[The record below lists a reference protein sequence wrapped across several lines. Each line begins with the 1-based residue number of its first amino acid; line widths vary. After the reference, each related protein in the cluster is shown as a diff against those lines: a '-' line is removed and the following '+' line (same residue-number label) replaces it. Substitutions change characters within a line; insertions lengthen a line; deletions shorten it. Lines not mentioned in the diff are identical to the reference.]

1 MTPRDRL
8 AVRLGGSLVVIA
20 LLGLRVVTA
29 VVERIGGARTRL
41 EERRALLAET
51 NAAIGRLTA
60 MEDSARIL
68 TGQVVALAPK
78 LLVGPTA
85 PAALSDLSGQLT
97 MLAFRHHAQLVSL
110 EALPD
115 STDAG
120 SLRRLSA
127 AAVLNTDFRGLAELL
142 AVLARAPV
150 VLRADQVQVT
160 PADPYAAR
168 SEAEQLRV
176 ELRISG
182 WYLAG
187 AVHS

>member
-1 MTPRDRL
+1 MIPRDRL
-8 AVRLGGSLVVIA
+8 AVRLGGGLVVIA
-20 LLGLRVVTA
+20 LLGLRVVPA

-97 MLAFRHHAQLVSL
+97 MLAFRHHAQ
-110 EALPD
+110 PD
-115 STDAG
+115 G
-120 SLRRLSA
+120 
-127 AAVLNTDFRGLAELL
+127 
-142 AVLARAPV
+142 
-150 VLRADQVQVT
+150 
-160 PADPYAAR
+160 
-168 SEAEQLRV
+168 
-176 ELRISG
+176 
-182 WYLAG
+182 
-187 AVHS
+187 